1 MRILFPKSIPL
12 QPLLVM
18 LALVLCIQVIQGT
31 DPVFAV
37 LMLIAQ
43 TAAAAAFNQMGG
55 MTHMAGAF
63 CLFAILPTVTV
74 PEITHLVLRQPGDF
88 NLLQPLATAAVC
100 AVFFIC
106 VMIAA
111 LLVSSMSHP
120 LALLEHIQFSI
131 TELRIV
137 SALACI
143 FSLSIAFKQLTLSGG
158 IQNGSLSAAASHF
171 YPFLLAMSV
180 MLATYARITTTGG
193 KSVMN
198 WYIASLLILAV
209 VPGVLSASKE
219 GMLLPF
225 LCWLVVVASSR
236 HRFSWMGFWA

>member
-1 MRILFPKSIPL
+1 MRIPFPKSIPL

-43 TAAAAAFNQMGG
+43 TAAAVAFNRMGG

-74 PEITHLVLRQPGDF
+74 PEITHLILRQPGDF
-88 NLLQPLATAAVC
+88 NLLHPLATAGVC

-120 LALLEHIQFSI
+120 LALLEHIQFST

-143 FSLSIAFKQLTLSGG
+143 FSLSIAFKQLTHGG
-158 IQNGSLSAAASHF
+158 MENGSLLAAVTIFTLSCL
-171 YPFLLAMSV
+171 PS
-180 MLATYARITTTGG
+180 R
-193 KSVMN
+193 SC
-198 WYIASLLILAV
+198 SLLTFALRLQA
-209 VPGVLSASKE
+209 AN
-219 GMLLPF
+219 
-225 LCWLVVVASSR
+225 R
-236 HRFSWMGFWA
+236 